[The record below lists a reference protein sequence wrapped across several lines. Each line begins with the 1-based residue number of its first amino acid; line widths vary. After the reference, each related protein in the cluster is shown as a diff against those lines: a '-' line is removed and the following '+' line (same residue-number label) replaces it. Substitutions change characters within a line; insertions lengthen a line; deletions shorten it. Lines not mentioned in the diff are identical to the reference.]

1 MRGLLEEVSMK
12 LPRIASG
19 LYQALFAPICVI
31 GLIHVINGFS
41 ALVAPRAALVTGLYG
56 LSLTGST
63 PWQVVISLIVVGAIA
78 IAGRLM
84 ALRTSSDRLLRTS
97 MVVPQQVVLLVQA
110 IGICFAIW
118 KGAYPDGYVPATR
131 LSASRWFIFSDQAP
145 LLVLCLSH
153 AVDMV
158 FANRIMMTQRQYE
171 VDIEDC
177 YRKVTLLT
185 CRLELRET
193 QQQWL
198 EFSRDLNPK
207 SNR

>member
-1 MRGLLEEVSMK
+1 
-12 LPRIASG
+12 
-19 LYQALFAPICVI
+19 
-31 GLIHVINGFS
+31 
-41 ALVAPRAALVTGLYG
+41 
-56 LSLTGST
+56 
-63 PWQVVISLIVVGAIA
+63 
-78 IAGRLM
+78 M

-110 IGICFAIW
+110 IGVCFAIW
-118 KGAYPDGYVPATR
+118 KGAYPDGYVPATT

-145 LLVLCLSH
+145 LLVLCLPH

>member
-1 MRGLLEEVSMK
+1 M
-12 LPRIASG
+12 
-19 LYQALFAPICVI
+19 
-31 GLIHVINGFS
+31 
-41 ALVAPRAALVTGLYG
+41 
-56 LSLTGST
+56 
-63 PWQVVISLIVVGAIA
+63 W
-78 IAGRLM
+78 
-84 ALRTSSDRLLRTS
+84 
-97 MVVPQQVVLLVQA
+97 
-110 IGICFAIW
+110 
-118 KGAYPDGYVPATR
+118 
-131 LSASRWFIFSDQAP
+131 
-145 LLVLCLSH
+145 
-153 AVDMV
+153 V